1 MEFYKYMRSIVMNNK
16 DTMVRKTITIFNEDY
31 EFIKKY
37 ANSINKSVSEVMRV
51 FTIKQIEEEQNQNL
65 LDFLNNNC
73 TFVSQEEQFEFDKM
87 NIDFDDVKGTEVKFS

>member
-1 MEFYKYMRSIVMNNK
+1 MNNK

-51 FTIKQIEEEQNQNL
+51 FTIKQIEEEQNQSL

-73 TFVSQEEQFEFDKM
+73 TFVSQDEQEDFDKM
-87 NIDFDDVKGTEVKFS
+87 NIDFDDISGTEVKFS

>member
-1 MEFYKYMRSIVMNNK
+1 MNNK

-73 TFVSQEEQFEFDKM
+73 TFVSQDEQEDFDKM
-87 NIDFDDVKGTEVKFS
+87 NIDFDDISGTEVTFS

>member
-1 MEFYKYMRSIVMNNK
+1 MNNK

-73 TFVSQEEQFEFDKM
+73 TFVSQDEQADFDKM
-87 NIDFDDVKGTEVKFS
+87 DIHFDAIGGTEVKFS

>member
-1 MEFYKYMRSIVMNNK
+1 MNNK

-73 TFVSQEEQFEFDKM
+73 TFVSQEEQADFDKM
-87 NIDFDDVKGTEVKFS
+87 DIDFDDISGTEVKFS

>member
-1 MEFYKYMRSIVMNNK
+1 MNNK

-73 TFVSQEEQFEFDKM
+73 TFVSQEEQADFDKM
-87 NIDFDDVKGTEVKFS
+87 NIDFDDINGTEVKFS

>member
-1 MEFYKYMRSIVMNNK
+1 MNNK

-51 FTIKQIEEEQNQNL
+51 FTIKQIEEEQNQSL

-73 TFVSQEEQFEFDKM
+73 TFVSQDEQEDFDKM
-87 NIDFDDVKGTEVKFS
+87 NIDFDDISGTEVKFSWYIL

>member
-1 MEFYKYMRSIVMNNK
+1 MNNK

-73 TFVSQEEQFEFDKM
+73 TFVSQEEQSDFDKM
-87 NIDFDDVKGTEVKFS
+87 NIDFDDISGTEVKFS

>member
-1 MEFYKYMRSIVMNNK
+1 MNNK

-65 LDFLNNNC
+65 LDFLNHMGD
-73 TFVSQEEQFEFDKM
+73 SE
-87 NIDFDDVKGTEVKFS
+87 

>member
-1 MEFYKYMRSIVMNNK
+1 MNNK
-16 DTMVRKTITIFNEDY
+16 DTMVRKTITIFNNDY

-73 TFVSQEEQFEFDKM
+73 TFVSRDEQADFDKM
-87 NIDFDDVKGTEVKFS
+87 NIDFDDISGTEVKFS

>member
-1 MEFYKYMRSIVMNNK
+1 MNNK

-73 TFVSQEEQFEFDKM
+73 TFVSRDEQAEFDKM
-87 NIDFDDVKGTEVKFS
+87 DIDFDDISGTEVKFS

>member
-1 MEFYKYMRSIVMNNK
+1 MNNK

-73 TFVSQEEQFEFDKM
+73 TFVSQEEQADFDKM
-87 NIDFDDVKGTEVKFS
+87 NIDFDDISGTEVKFSLYIL

>member
-1 MEFYKYMRSIVMNNK
+1 MNNK

-73 TFVSQEEQFEFDKM
+73 TFVSRDEQAEFDKM
-87 NIDFDDVKGTEVKFS
+87 DIDFDDISGTEVKFSWYIL

>member
-1 MEFYKYMRSIVMNNK
+1 MNNK
-16 DTMVRKTITIFNEDY
+16 NTMVRKTITIFNEDY

-73 TFVSQEEQFEFDKM
+73 TFVSQDEQEDFDKM
-87 NIDFDDVKGTEVKFS
+87 NIDFDDISGTEVKFS

>member
-1 MEFYKYMRSIVMNNK
+1 MNNK
-16 DTMVRKTITIFNEDY
+16 DTMVRKTITIFNNDY

-73 TFVSQEEQFEFDKM
+73 TFVSQDEQEDFDKM
-87 NIDFDDVKGTEVKFS
+87 NIDFDDISGTEVKFS

>member
-1 MEFYKYMRSIVMNNK
+1 MNNK

-73 TFVSQEEQFEFDKM
+73 TFVSQDEQEDFDKM
-87 NIDFDDVKGTEVKFS
+87 NIDFDDISGTEVKFS

>member
-1 MEFYKYMRSIVMNNK
+1 MKFYKYIRSIVMNNK

-73 TFVSQEEQFEFDKM
+73 TFVSQDEQEDFDKM
-87 NIDFDDVKGTEVKFS
+87 NIDFDDISGTEVKFS

>member
-1 MEFYKYMRSIVMNNK
+1 MNNK

-73 TFVSQEEQFEFDKM
+73 TFVSQDEQEDFDKM

>member
-1 MEFYKYMRSIVMNNK
+1 MNNK

-73 TFVSQEEQFEFDKM
+73 TFVSQDEQADFDKM
-87 NIDFDDVKGTEVKFS
+87 DIDFDDISGTEVKFS

>member
-1 MEFYKYMRSIVMNNK
+1 MNNK
-16 DTMVRKTITIFNEDY
+16 DTMVRKTITIFNDDY

-73 TFVSQEEQFEFDKM
+73 TFVSQDEQEDFDKM
-87 NIDFDDVKGTEVKFS
+87 NIDFDDISGTEVKFS

>member
-1 MEFYKYMRSIVMNNK
+1 MNNK

-73 TFVSQEEQFEFDKM
+73 TFVSQDEQEDFDKM
-87 NIDFDDVKGTEVKFS
+87 NIDFDDISGTEVKFSRYIL

>member
-1 MEFYKYMRSIVMNNK
+1 MNNK

-73 TFVSQEEQFEFDKM
+73 TFVSQEEQADFDKM
-87 NIDFDDVKGTEVKFS
+87 NIDFDDISGKEVKFS

>member
-1 MEFYKYMRSIVMNNK
+1 MNNK
-16 DTMVRKTITIFNEDY
+16 DTMVRKTITIFNNDY

-73 TFVSQEEQFEFDKM
+73 AFVSRDEQADFDKM
-87 NIDFDDVKGTEVKFS
+87 NIDFDDISGTEVKFS

>member
-1 MEFYKYMRSIVMNNK
+1 MNNK

-51 FTIKQIEEEQNQNL
+51 FTIKQIEEEQSQNL

-73 TFVSQEEQFEFDKM
+73 TFVSQDEQEDFDKM
-87 NIDFDDVKGTEVKFS
+87 NIDFDDISGTEVKFS

>member
-1 MEFYKYMRSIVMNNK
+1 MNNK

-73 TFVSQEEQFEFDKM
+73 IFVSQDEQEDFDKM
-87 NIDFDDVKGTEVKFS
+87 NIDFDDISGTEVKFS

>member
-1 MEFYKYMRSIVMNNK
+1 MNNK

>member
-1 MEFYKYMRSIVMNNK
+1 MNNK
-16 DTMVRKTITIFNEDY
+16 DTVVRKTITIFNEDY

-73 TFVSQEEQFEFDKM
+73 TFVSQDEQEDFDKM
-87 NIDFDDVKGTEVKFS
+87 NIDFDDISGTEVKFS

>member
-1 MEFYKYMRSIVMNNK
+1 MKFYKYIRSIVMNNK

-73 TFVSQEEQFEFDKM
+73 TFVSQEEQADFDKM
-87 NIDFDDVKGTEVKFS
+87 NIDFDDISGTEVKFS

>member
-1 MEFYKYMRSIVMNNK
+1 MNNK
-16 DTMVRKTITIFNEDY
+16 NTMVRKTITIFNEDY

-73 TFVSQEEQFEFDKM
+73 TFVSQEEQADFDKM
-87 NIDFDDVKGTEVKFS
+87 NIDFDDISGTEVKFS

>member
-1 MEFYKYMRSIVMNNK
+1 MNNK

-73 TFVSQEEQFEFDKM
+73 TFVSQDEQADFDKM
-87 NIDFDDVKGTEVKFS
+87 DIDFDDIGGTEVKFS

>member
-1 MEFYKYMRSIVMNNK
+1 MNNK

-73 TFVSQEEQFEFDKM
+73 TFVSQEEQADFDKM
-87 NIDFDDVKGTEVKFS
+87 NIDFDDISGTEVKFS